1 MSLINGTMLLVR
13 WLQGYYDAERQSRRN
28 SVPHNNCCYSID
40 RGIQC
45 SAWAKDHEEYCARHK
60 ADMLAIDALE
70 KEVNEVIRKAQE
82 K

>member
-1 MSLINGTMLLVR
+1 
-13 WLQGYYDAERQSRRN
+13 
-28 SVPHNNCCYSID
+28 VPYNNCCYSID

-45 SAWAKDHEEYCARHK
+45 SAWVKDHEEYCARHK